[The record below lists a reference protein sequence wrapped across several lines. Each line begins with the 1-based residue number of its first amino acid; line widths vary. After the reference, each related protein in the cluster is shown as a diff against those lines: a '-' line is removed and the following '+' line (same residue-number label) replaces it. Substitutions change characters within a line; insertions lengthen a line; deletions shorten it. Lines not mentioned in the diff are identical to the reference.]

1 MLHCQST
8 EDQNYNNLVQG
19 SIIMQRGAI
28 KLLVVGKCQG
38 YIVLK
43 NGLEHFIF
51 HVFWRNIQKVCQK
64 NKSDFMAWYK
74 S

>member
-1 MLHCQST
+1 MRGPDLCINRCNIANLQKIRT
-8 EDQNYNNLVQG
+8 NNLVQG

-51 HVFWRNIQKVCQK
+51 HVF
-64 NKSDFMAWYK
+64 
-74 S
+74 